1 MRFSGPRPLR
11 PPIVLAVDLS
21 QPVADEPAA
30 SPLARLVSVRRPSL
44 RELVDTLTEAAD
56 DPQVQSLLVRVE
68 HPARSWAHAEELRD
82 VVAAFSRSG
91 KPTLAHAQSLGEA
104 GDGTLAYYVA
114 TAFDEVHLQPSGD
127 LGLTGLAAVAPFV
140 GELLDKV
147 GIVPQFGHRHEYK
160 AAANTL
166 TERGFTDAHR
176 EAVDRIVA
184 SHHEHLVAAIAA
196 GRGVSHERAAEL
208 VDQGPKGAA
217 VALADGLVDRLAYRD
232 ETVAAV
238 KESAGRGARLMT
250 LSGYRAAR
258 RLRALRPRRRTTVA
272 LIHGQGPIR
281 VGRSRRSL
289 LGASM
294 GSDSVV
300 TGFQQAIRDR
310 RVKAILFRV
319 DSPGGSAAASD
330 AICRAV
336 MRAREAGKPVVVS
349 MGPVA
354 GSGGYWV
361 SMAADRIVAAP
372 GTLTGS
378 IGVVS
383 GKLVTRGLGDRL
395 GVTTDE
401 AHRGRFALMFSSSQ
415 EFTVEQRERM
425 DAFLDRVYD
434 EFVDRVAGARSLD
447 RATVHQHA
455 RGRVWTGE
463 DAAARGLVDEL
474 GGYRRALASVRELVG
489 LKTDAPLRMRALPRQ
504 SALQRLGVRQVD
516 PEDLRALGT
525 AALDGLRG
533 AGLRDGG
540 IADMPGWAASLR

>member
-1 MRFSGPRPLR
+1 MRFPVPRRPLR

-21 QPVADEPAA
+21 QPVADEPAG
-30 SPLARLVSVRRPSL
+30 SPLARLITVRRPSL
-44 RELVDTLTEAAD
+44 RELVDTLTHAAD
-56 DPQVQSLLVRVE
+56 DAQVRALLVRVE
-68 HPARSWAHAEELRD
+68 HPVRTWAHAEELRD

-91 KPTLAHAQSLGEA
+91 KRTFAHAQSLGEA
-104 GDGTLAYYVA
+104 GDATLAYYIA

-127 LGLTGLAAVAPFV
+127 LGLAGLAAVAPFV
-140 GELLDKV
+140 ADLLDKA
-147 GIVPQFGHRHEYK
+147 GIVPQFGHRHDYK
-160 AAANTL
+160 TAAHTL

-184 SHHEHLVAAIAA
+184 SHHEQLVAAIAA
-196 GRGVSHERAAEL
+196 GRGVSVQRAAEL
-208 VDQGPKGAA
+208 VDQGPKGGAE
-217 VALADGLVDRLAYRD
+217 ALADGLVDRLAYRD
-232 ETVAAV
+232 ETVGAV
-238 KESAGRGARLMT
+238 KDAAGSGARLVT
-250 LSGYRAAR
+250 LSGYRAGR
-258 RLRALRPRRRTTVA
+258 RGPALRPRRRTTVA

-336 MRAREAGKPVVVS
+336 VRAREAGKPVVVS

-361 SMAADRIVAAP
+361 SMAADCIVAAP

-383 GKLVTRGLGDRL
+383 GKLVTKGLGERL
-395 GVTTDE
+395 GITTDE
-401 AHRGRFALMFSSSQ
+401 VHRGRYALMHSSSQ
-415 EFTVEQRERM
+415 AFTADHRERM
-425 DAFLDRVYD
+425 EAFLDRIYD
-434 EFVDRVAGARSLD
+434 EFVDRVAEARAMD
-447 RATVHQHA
+447 RATVHEHA
-455 RGRVWTGE
+455 RGRVWTGA

-474 GGYRRALASVRELVG
+474 GGYRQALASVRKLAGLEVG
-489 LKTDAPLRMRALPRQ
+489 APLRLRALPRQ

-516 PEDLRALGT
+516 PEDLRAL
-525 AALDGLRG
+525 AAAGDGLR
-533 AGLRDGG
+533 AVGLRDDG
-540 IADMPGWAASLR
+540 ITDMPGWTSYLR